1 MIDKN
6 GYLAEGIS
14 KQHIEGMSCFL
25 LAACSGEERD
35 GLREELLSKKNQEL
49 MILEILSLTKLQ
61 KTL

>member
-14 KQHIEGMSCFL
+14 KQHIEGMACFL

-35 GLREELLSKKNQEL
+35 GLRELLSKKNQEL